1 MLGNMLTGKCVV
13 RAGRGHN
20 VKKIYL
26 LSNIEI
32 TTKYFNNQLNFNGGS
47 SRDNLPRI
55 KNGVYHKSPWQTK

>member
-20 VKKIYL
+20 VKKNF

-32 TTKYFNNQLNFNGGS
+32 TTKYFNNQPNFNGGS
-47 SRDNLPRI
+47 SRDNLLRI